1 MNFVGSNLAKVQ
13 QFIPCK
19 FKCKR
24 FALHFFSICCLKIF
38 FAQVRFGAWLFI
50 RSLMKPC
57 EQQNA
62 D

>member
-24 FALHFFSICCLKIF
+24 FALHFFSICCLKII
-38 FAQVRFGAWLFI
+38 L
-50 RSLMKPC
+50 RSSPLWGLAFYSQPY
-57 EQQNA
+57 ETV
-62 D
+62 